1 MQQRKQDNNC
11 LNVFYKFLFEIA
23 KTIAEQTDYVLNNYI
38 YEMKNPKN
46 PHCWNSFKIQYK
58 KSRKRQNCYL

>member
-11 LNVFYKFLFEIA
+11 LNVFYKFLYEIA

-38 YEMKNPKN
+38 YKMKNKKN
-46 PHCWNSFKIQYK
+46 PHCRNSFKIQ
-58 KSRKRQNCYL
+58 